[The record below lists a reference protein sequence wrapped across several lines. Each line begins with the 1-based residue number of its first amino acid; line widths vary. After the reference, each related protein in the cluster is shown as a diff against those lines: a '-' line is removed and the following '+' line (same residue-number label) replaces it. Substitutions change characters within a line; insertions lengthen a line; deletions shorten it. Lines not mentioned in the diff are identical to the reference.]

1 MFAHKELQAGA
12 ATAEG
17 CERRSQRR
25 PTVRL
30 KDKVALVT
38 GGSRGIGAAIAKRL
52 AHEGAAVSIT
62 YSVSKESAD
71 AVADAIR
78 ADGARSLAIQADNA
92 DVRAVKAAIA
102 ETVETFG
109 RLDVLVNNAG
119 ILRFGAISNYPL
131 EELDRMIAVNIKG
144 LFVAI
149 QEAIRHMRE
158 GGRIINVGS
167 ISSDFVP
174 FNGASVYAMTK
185 GAVASLT
192 RGLARE
198 LGPCGIT
205 VNNVQ
210 PGRIDTAMN
219 PSDGPLADQ
228 FLKLLAVQRYGTCH
242 EVASL
247 VAYLAS
253 PEAAFVTGA
262 SLKIDGGT
270 SA

>member
-1 MFAHKELQAGA
+1 
-12 ATAEG
+12 
-17 CERRSQRR
+17 
-25 PTVRL
+25 V
-30 KDKVALVT
+30 
-38 GGSRGIGAAIAKRL
+38 SR
-52 AHEGAAVSIT
+52 
-62 YSVSKESAD
+62 ESAD
-71 AVADAIR
+71 AVAAAIK
-78 ADGARSLAIQADNA
+78 ADGARSLSIQADSA
-92 DVRAVKAAIA
+92 DVGAVKAAVA
-102 ETVETFG
+102 ETVNTFG

-119 ILRFGAISNYPL
+119 ILRFGAISNYSL
-131 EELDRMIAVNIKG
+131 QELDHMIAVNIRG

-158 GGRIINVGS
+158 GGRIINIGS
-167 ISSDFVP
+167 TSSDFVP
-174 FNGASVYAMTK
+174 FTGGSVYAMTK

-198 LGPCGIT
+198 LGPCAIT

-228 FLKLLAVQRYGTCH
+228 FLKMIAVRRYGSCD

-247 VAYLAS
+247 VAYLAG

-262 SLKIDGGT
+262 NLKIDGGT